1 MSIINAEMGSS
12 STPSNAGI
20 PRGGTAKRAFDIVAA
35 SAMLVFALPAMFFI
49 AVFLFSTD
57 RGPIVFSHERVGH
70 NGRRFRCLKF
80 RSMVVDSQEAL
91 RRHLEAS
98 PQARAEWEASQKL
111 TDDPRITP
119 IGRFLRATSLDELPQ
134 LINVIRG
141 DMSLVGPR
149 PIVEDEVARYAEE
162 IQHYAAVR
170 PGITGLWQ
178 VSGRSDVDYDQ
189 RVQLDTRYVREW
201 SFAGD
206 IVILVKTVKVV
217 LLRTGSR

>member
-80 RSMVVDSQEAL
+80 RSMVAD
-91 RRHLEAS
+91 
-98 PQARAEWEASQKL
+98 AEQMLADVVGGEPGVYYKPKE
-111 TDDPRITP
+111 DPRVTP
-119 IGRFLRATSLDELPQ
+119 VGRFIRRYSLDELPQ
-134 LINVIRG
+134 ILNVLKG

-149 PIVEDEVARYAEE
+149 PQIPAEVALYNDLAHRRLL
-162 IQHYAAVR
+162 VK
-170 PGITGLWQ
+170 PGMTGLWQ
-178 VSGRSDVDYDQ
+178 VSGRSALSAEEAI
-189 RVQLDTRYVREW
+189 RLDAYYAENW
-201 SFAGD
+201 SLGGD
-206 IVILVKTVKVV
+206 LMIM
-217 LLRTGSR
+217 LRTLRAVIGTEGAY